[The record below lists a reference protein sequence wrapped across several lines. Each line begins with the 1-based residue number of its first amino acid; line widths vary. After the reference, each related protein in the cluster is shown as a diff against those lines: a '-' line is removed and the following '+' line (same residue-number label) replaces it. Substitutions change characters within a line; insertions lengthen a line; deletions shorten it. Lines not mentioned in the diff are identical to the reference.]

1 MTTGT
6 TGPGTPAEQPAVTL
20 AGTTS
25 ATAGGDSD
33 GVVNV
38 FAAELERWRD
48 VRGFS
53 RAALAKAM
61 GYDRSY
67 VSKVLSGTERPSE
80 AFAAHAEAALRA
92 GGALHTAFRDFESHR
107 PARTRPPAPPVV
119 DQAGS
124 GGLLVDHDDATLR
137 YEAGVYRLTQRRR
150 LVNHG
155 SAPISRY
162 LIRISVDRHPGDP
175 ERSNQLYSENPL
187 TWDEI
192 NLHAWHGRGRAN
204 PMDWT
209 AHHDR
214 DAFKEVW
221 LLFVGEHGH
230 FPLYPGETCW
240 IEYEYTVS
248 ETHWGNWFQRA
259 VRLPTRTLSVCLDFP
274 ADLAAS
280 VWGLHTS
287 MTAQAMPF
295 ATAITRADT
304 GDRHTFSWSCE
315 DPPLHARY
323 RLEWD
328 FRGRAAPDGPAAA
341 PSDVMAALGIVQDSD
356 PALRRVARRF
366 DLPAE
371 AEDARRVVTELNSA
385 AERVAQAHTFGKG
398 MGIAAP
404 QIGIDRA
411 AAIVRT
417 PDGEAI
423 TLFNPTI
430 IESAAEVDE
439 QYEGCLS
446 FFDVRGQVPCAHV
459 IHVEHT
465 TIDGTRKITVFK
477 RGVARLVRHEVDHLH
492 GLLYTDRMRDGVD
505 PIPVEQYRGT
515 GTTWKY

>member
-1 MTTGT
+1 MT
-6 TGPGTPAEQPAVTL
+6 

-25 ATAGGDSD
+25 AEAGGPDAE
-33 GVVNV
+33 VNV
-38 FAAELERWRD
+38 FAVELERWRD

-53 RAALAKAM
+53 RTALAKAM

-67 VSKVLSGTERPSE
+67 VSKVLSGAERPSE
-80 AFAAHAEAALRA
+80 AFARHAETALRA
-92 GGALHTAFRDFESHR
+92 GGALHTAFRDFEAHR
-107 PARTRPPAPPVV
+107 PAKVRPVAPPVADATAARTGNLV
-119 DQAGS
+119 
-124 GGLLVDHDDATLR
+124 VDHDDATLR
-137 YEAGVYRLTQRRR
+137 YENGVYRLTQRRH
-150 LVNHG
+150 LVNR
-155 SAPISRY
+155 STEPITRY
-162 LIRISVDRHPGDP
+162 LIRISVDRYPGDP

-187 TWDEI
+187 DWDEL
-192 NLHAWHGRGRAN
+192 NLHAWHGRERSN

-221 LLFVGEHGH
+221 LLFAGEHGH
-230 FPLYPGETCW
+230 FPLYPGESCW

-248 ETHWGNWFQRA
+248 EVHWGNWFQRA

-274 ADLAAS
+274 AELSAA

-295 ATAITRADT
+295 ATTIGRDDT
-304 GDRHTFSWSCE
+304 GDRHIFSWSCE

-328 FRGRAAPDGPAAA
+328 FRGRAAQTDGPPPR
-341 PSDVMAALGIVQDSD
+341 PSEVMASLGIVQDGV

-371 AEDARRVVTELNSA
+371 AEDARRVVTALNSA
-385 AERVAQAHTFGKG
+385 CERVAQAHTFGKG

-423 TLFNPTI
+423 TLFNATI
-430 IESAAEVDE
+430 IESAGDVDE

-446 FFDVRGQVPCAHV
+446 FFDVRGQVPRSHV

-465 TIDGTRKITVFK
+465 TIDGQTKITVFE
-477 RGVARLVRHEVDHLH
+477 RGVARLVAHEIDHLH
-492 GLLYTDRMRDGVD
+492 GILYTDQMRGGLE

>member
-1 MTTGT
+1 M
-6 TGPGTPAEQPAVTL
+6 
-20 AGTTS
+20 AGTGAPTD
-25 ATAGGDSD
+25 TDE
-33 GVVNV
+33 VNT
-38 FAAELERWRD
+38 FAVELRRWRD
-48 VRGFS
+48 VRGHS
-53 RAALAKAM
+53 RATLAKAM

-67 VSKVLSGTERPSE
+67 VSKVESGSERPSE
-80 AFAAHAEAALRA
+80 AFAAHAETALRA
-92 GGALHTAFRDFESHR
+92 GGALRAAFRDYEAHR
-107 PARTRPPAPPVV
+107 PTRTRPPVESGESAA
-119 DQAGS
+119 AGS
-124 GGLLVDHDDATLR
+124 LVVDHDDATLR
-137 YEAGVYRLTQRRR
+137 YDDGVYRLTQRRR
-150 LVNHG
+150 LVNG
-155 SAPISRY
+155 GNEPISRY
-162 LIRISVDRHPGDP
+162 LIRISVDRYPGDP
-175 ERSNQLYSENPL
+175 QRSNRLYSEDPL
-187 TWDEI
+187 TWEEI
-192 NLHAWHGRGRAN
+192 GLRAWHGQGRAN

-214 DAFKEVW
+214 AAFKEVW
-221 LLFVGEHGH
+221 LLFAGEHGH
-230 FPLYPGETCW
+230 FPLYPGEACW

-248 ETHWGNWFQRA
+248 EAHWGNWFQRA

-274 ADLAAS
+274 SELAPV

-295 ATAITRADT
+295 ATAITRADLAEDT
-304 GDRHTFSWSCE
+304 SERHVFSWSCA

-328 FRGRAAPDGPAAA
+328 FRRHTGNPARPPAR
-341 PSDVMAALGIVQDSD
+341 PSAVMAALGIAQDGD
-356 PALRRVARRF
+356 PTLRRTAARF

-371 AEDARRVVTELNSA
+371 AEDARRVVAALNSA
-385 AERVAQAHTFGKG
+385 AERVAKAHTFGKG

-430 IESAAEVDE
+430 IEHSGEVDE

-446 FFDVRGQVPCAHV
+446 FFDVRGQVPRAH
-459 IHVEHT
+459 IIDVEHT
-465 TIDGTRKITVFK
+465 TIEGTTRITRFE
-477 RGVARLVRHEVDHLH
+477 RGLARLVAHEVDHLH
-492 GLLYTDRMRDGVD
+492 GALYTDHMRDGST